1 MARKIYGKGPNSIN
15 HHENENKA
23 TRRGQP
29 SRLAILHVPPPH
41 LPPRHGAAEDLGRA
55 PLLLA

>member
-23 TRRGQP
+23 TRRGQRRP
-29 SRLAILHVPPPH
+29 SRLAILHVP
-41 LPPRHGAAEDLGRA
+41 PPRHGAAEDLGRA

>member
-15 HHENENKA
+15 HYENENKA
-23 TRRGQP
+23 TRRGQHRP
-29 SRLAILHVPPPH
+29 SRLAILHVPLS
-41 LPPRHGAAEDLGRA
+41 LPQHGAAENPGRA